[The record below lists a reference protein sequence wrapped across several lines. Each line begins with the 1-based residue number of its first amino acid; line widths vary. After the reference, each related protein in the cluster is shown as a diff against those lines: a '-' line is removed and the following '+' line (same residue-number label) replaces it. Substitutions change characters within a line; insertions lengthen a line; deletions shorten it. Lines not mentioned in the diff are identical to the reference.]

1 MKVEIWSDIMCPFCY
16 IGKRKFEQALENFPH
31 KDSAEITWKS
41 FQLQPDLVSVEG
53 KNINQYLAEIKGV
66 SLQQA
71 TEMNAYVG
79 NMAKEVGLDYDF
91 DNMKVANTLDAHR
104 VIHLAAKHNLQ
115 SEAKERILKAYFTE
129 GTDISNHDELAR
141 LGTEIGLNSTEIK
154 EMLASDDL
162 KYDVKADIQE
172 AANLG
177 LQGVPFF
184 VFNRK
189 YGVSGAQPAEIFS
202 QTLEKVWE
210 EEGK

>member
-1 MKVEIWSDIMCPFCY
+1 MCPFCY